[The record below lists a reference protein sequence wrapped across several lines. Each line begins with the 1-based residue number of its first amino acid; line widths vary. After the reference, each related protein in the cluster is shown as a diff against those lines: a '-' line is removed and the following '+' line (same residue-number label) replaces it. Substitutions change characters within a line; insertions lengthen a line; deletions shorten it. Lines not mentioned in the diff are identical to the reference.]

1 MPPTSIH
8 TGIGANVSQG
18 RSVPEA
24 ARSCRT
30 GNTIWNKIKK
40 MTGGSRNEE
49 SKLHGALSFRV
60 CGLCA
65 TASRHFELVAHYH
78 VIGGLVAT
86 VVAPIDR
93 HNSYLYDLE

>member
-1 MPPTSIH
+1 VPPTSIH

-24 ARSCRT
+24 VRSCRS
-30 GNTIWNKIKK
+30 GNTIRNKIEK
-40 MTGGSRNEE
+40 MAGGSRNEE

-65 TASRHFELVAHYH
+65 TASLHFELVAHFH
-78 VIGGLVAT
+78 GINGPVAT
-86 VVAPIDR
+86 VVAPMDR
-93 HNSYLYDLE
+93 HNS